1 VPDLGM
7 AIIGTG
13 TVAERHAA
21 AIEALHG
28 AHLVAVYDSDQDRC
42 RTFAENRGVAAAESL
57 DDLLSRSD
65 LHIVTIATPSGVHA
79 EVAIPAARSG
89 KNVIC
94 EKPLE
99 TTLEKADRII
109 AACEEAGVQLTAVFQ
124 ARFGDNVQ
132 IVRRALDEGRFGRLV
147 LASVQIRWYRSVA
160 YYASAG
166 WRGTWALDGGGALM
180 NQSIHMI
187 DLLLYLAG
195 DVQEVSA
202 NIATL
207 THPGLEV
214 EDTAVANLRFAS
226 GGLGVIEAST
236 SCAPGFPRK
245 LELSGENGSVVLE
258 DDRIVRWHFADERP
272 EDARIREEGSK
283 SEGLAGAA
291 SDPRAAGHEGHRR
304 QFQDMVDAVH
314 EGRSPTIPGR
324 EGRKAVQL
332 ITAIY
337 ESARTGRPCRL

>member
-1 VPDLGM
+1 
-7 AIIGTG
+7 
-13 TVAERHAA
+13 
-21 AIEALHG
+21 
-28 AHLVAVYDSDQDRC
+28 
-42 RTFAENRGVAAAESL
+42 
-57 DDLLSRSD
+57 
-65 LHIVTIATPSGVHA
+65 
-79 EVAIPAARSG
+79 
-89 KNVIC
+89 
-94 EKPLE
+94 
-99 TTLEKADRII
+99 
-109 AACEEAGVQLTAVFQ
+109 
-124 ARFGDNVQ
+124 
-132 IVRRALDEGRFGRLV
+132 
-147 LASVQIRWYRSVA
+147 
-160 YYASAG
+160 
-166 WRGTWALDGGGALM
+166 M

-195 DVQEVSA
+195 DVAEVTA
-202 NIATL
+202 CTATL

-214 EDTAVANLRFAS
+214 ADTAVASLRFVS

-258 DDRIVRWHFADERP
+258 DDRIVRWQFADERP

-314 EGRSPTIPGR
+314 EGGSPTIPGR